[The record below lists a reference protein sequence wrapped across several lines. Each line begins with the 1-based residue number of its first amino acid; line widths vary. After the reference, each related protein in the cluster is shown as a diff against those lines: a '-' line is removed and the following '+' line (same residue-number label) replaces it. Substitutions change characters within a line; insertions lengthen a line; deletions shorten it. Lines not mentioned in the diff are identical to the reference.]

1 MKTRDLEEY
10 SKKIN
15 GNLYFDYSIKKLNWF
30 NIGGKTK
37 IFFKPET
44 LKELSEFLK
53 IFNKRGKVTVIGA
66 GSNILL
72 SDDLYDGVIIKLSKR
87 FNNLSILNKDKII
100 AGAGVLDK
108 KLSDFA
114 CEMGIGG
121 LEFLSCIPGSVGGG
135 IRMNS
140 GCFGKEFKD
149 VLLSVQTIDENG
161 RIATYLRKDMDF
173 FYRGINLSHNLIFL
187 SGTFKGSITDYNI
200 RKKIIDLKSKKDSS
214 QPSKIK
220 TGGSTFKNPVEFT
233 NKKAWELI
241 KEYVPLDT
249 KFGDAE
255 ISKKHCNFFVN
266 TKNAK
271 FDDMIN
277 LINFVKKKIKEK
289 TNIDIELEIKIID

>member
-66 GSNILL
+66 GSNILF

-87 FNNLSILNKDKII
+87 FNNLSILSKDKII

-161 RIATYLRKDMDF
+161 RITTYLRKDMDF
-173 FYRGINLSHNLIFL
+173 FYRGVNLSHNLIFL

>member
-15 GNLYFDYSIKKLNWF
+15 GHLYFDYSIKKLNWF

-66 GSNILL
+66 GSNILF

>member
-66 GSNILL
+66 GSNILF

-173 FYRGINLSHNLIFL
+173 FYRGVNLSHNLIFL

>member
-1 MKTRDLEEY
+1 
-10 SKKIN
+10 
-15 GNLYFDYSIKKLNWF
+15 
-30 NIGGKTK
+30 
-37 IFFKPET
+37 
-44 LKELSEFLK
+44 
-53 IFNKRGKVTVIGA
+53 
-66 GSNILL
+66 
-72 SDDLYDGVIIKLSKR
+72 
-87 FNNLSILNKDKII
+87 
-100 AGAGVLDK
+100 
-108 KLSDFA
+108 
-114 CEMGIGG
+114 
-121 LEFLSCIPGSVGGG
+121 
-135 IRMNS
+135 
-140 GCFGKEFKD
+140 
-149 VLLSVQTIDENG
+149 
-161 RIATYLRKDMDF
+161 MDF

>member
-1 MKTRDLEEY
+1 MKTRDIEEY

-15 GNLYFDYSIKKLNWF
+15 GKLYFDYSIKKLNWF

-44 LKELSEFLK
+44 LKELSDFLK
-53 IFNKRGKVTVIGA
+53 IFNNRGKVTVIGN
-66 GSNILL
+66 GSNILF
-72 SDDLYDGVIIKLSKR
+72 SDDLYDGVVIKLSKR

-149 VLLSVQTIDENG
+149 VLLSVQAIDEYG
-161 RIATYLRKDMDF
+161 RMATYLRKDINF
-173 FYRGINLSHNLIFL
+173 FYRGVNLSNSLIFL
-187 SGTFKGSITDYNI
+187 SGTFKGKIPDYNI

-233 NKKAWELI
+233 NKKVWEII
-241 KEYVPLDT
+241 KECVPLDT

-255 ISKKHCNFFVN
+255 ISKKHCNFFAN

-277 LINFVKKKIKEK
+277 LINFVKKKVKEK
-289 TNIDIELEIKIID
+289 TNIDIELEIKIIK

>member
-66 GSNILL
+66 GSNILF

-87 FNNLSILNKDKII
+87 FNNLSILSKDKII

>member
-66 GSNILL
+66 GSNILF

-87 FNNLSILNKDKII
+87 FNNLSILSKDKII

-173 FYRGINLSHNLIFL
+173 FYRGVNLSHNLIFL

>member
-1 MKTRDLEEY
+1 M
-10 SKKIN
+10 
-15 GNLYFDYSIKKLNWF
+15 
-30 NIGGKTK
+30 
-37 IFFKPET
+37 
-44 LKELSEFLK
+44 SEFLK

-66 GSNILL
+66 GSNILF

-173 FYRGINLSHNLIFL
+173 FYRGVNLSHNLIFL

>member
-1 MKTRDLEEY
+1 MKTRDIEEY

-15 GNLYFDYSIKKLNWF
+15 GKLYFDYSIKKLNWF

-66 GSNILL
+66 GSNILF

-149 VLLSVQTIDENG
+149 VLLSVQVIDENG
-161 RIATYLRKDMDF
+161 RMATYLRKDIDF
-173 FYRGINLSHNLIFL
+173 FYRGVNLSKNLIFL
-187 SGTFKGSITDYNI
+187 SGTFKGSITDHNI
-200 RKKIIDLKSKKDSS
+200 RKKIIDLKSKKESS

-241 KEYVPLDT
+241 KEHVPLNT

-266 TKNAK
+266 SKNAK
-271 FDDMIN
+271 FADMIN

>member
-1 MKTRDLEEY
+1 MKTRDIEEY

-15 GNLYFDYSIKKLNWF
+15 GKLYFDYSIKKLNWF

-66 GSNILL
+66 GSNILF
-72 SDDLYDGVIIKLSKR
+72 SDDLYDGVVIKLSKR

-149 VLLSVQTIDENG
+149 VLLSVQAIDENG
-161 RIATYLRKDMDF
+161 RMATYLRKDIDF
-173 FYRGINLSHNLIFL
+173 FYRGVNLSNSLIFL
-187 SGTFKGSITDYNI
+187 SGTFKGRIIDYNI

-233 NKKAWELI
+233 NKKVWEII
-241 KEYVPLDT
+241 KECVPLDT

-255 ISKKHCNFFVN
+255 ISKKHCNFFAN

-277 LINFVKKKIKEK
+277 LINFVKKKVKEK
-289 TNIDIELEIKIID
+289 TNIDIELEIKIIK

>member
-15 GNLYFDYSIKKLNWF
+15 GHLYFDYSIKKLNWF

-66 GSNILL
+66 GSNILF

-87 FNNLSILNKDKII
+87 FNNLSILSKDKII

-161 RIATYLRKDMDF
+161 RITTYLRKDMDF

>member
-15 GNLYFDYSIKKLNWF
+15 GKLYFDYSIKKLNWF

-173 FYRGINLSHNLIFL
+173 FYRGVNLSHNLIFL

>member
-1 MKTRDLEEY
+1 MKIRDLEEY

-15 GNLYFDYSIKKLNWF
+15 GKLYFDYSIKKLNWF

-66 GSNILL
+66 GSNILF
-72 SDDLYDGVIIKLSKR
+72 SDELYHGVVIKLSKR

-173 FYRGINLSHNLIFL
+173 FYRGVNLSHNLIFL

-233 NKKAWELI
+233 NKKVWEII
-241 KEYVPLDT
+241 KECVPLDT

-255 ISKKHCNFFVN
+255 ISKKHCNFFAN

-277 LINFVKKKIKEK
+277 LINFVKKKVKEK
-289 TNIDIELEIKIID
+289 TNIDIELEIKIIE

>member
-1 MKTRDLEEY
+1 MKTRDIEEY

-15 GNLYFDYSIKKLNWF
+15 GKLYFDYSIKKLNWF

-66 GSNILL
+66 GSNILF

>member
-1 MKTRDLEEY
+1 MITRDLEEY

-66 GSNILL
+66 GSNILF

-149 VLLSVQTIDENG
+149 VLLSVQAIDENG
-161 RIATYLRKDMDF
+161 RMATYLRKDIDF
-173 FYRGINLSHNLIFL
+173 FYRGVNLSNSLIFL
-187 SGTFKGSITDYNI
+187 SGTFKGRIIDYNI

-233 NKKAWELI
+233 NKKVWELI
-241 KEYVPLDT
+241 KECVPLDT

>member
-66 GSNILL
+66 GSNILF

>member
-1 MKTRDLEEY
+1 MITRDLEEY

-66 GSNILL
+66 GSNILF

-135 IRMNS
+135 IRMNL

-173 FYRGINLSHNLIFL
+173 FYRGVNLSHNLIFL

-277 LINFVKKKIKEK
+277 LINFVKKKVKEK